1 MLNQLIIHDVV
12 LIEKLTLSF
21 DGGLNILTGETGAG
35 KSILLDALALA
46 LGARSD
52 GGLIRTG
59 AQQASVTA
67 VFSGTLQPDLKALL
81 EEQGLTVEDPLT
93 LRRIIGKDGKSRAFL
108 CDQPIGI
115 ALLRQI
121 GDALIEV
128 HGQFETH
135 GLLNAANH
143 RTILDLYAGAGA
155 LKKQTGGAFANWH
168 KARSA
173 YDDALTLHERTQNE
187 EEFLKAAVAEM
198 DDLAPQDKETEAL
211 AARRTQLQHREK
223 IVEALAT
230 TEQALSSHRG
240 AAAQLALA
248 GKTLARI
255 ADKAPALS
263 AILLIVD
270 RAINETQEAI
280 TQIERFGASIDND
293 GESLDKIE
301 ERLFKLRAVARKHGH
316 NTDDLIA
323 IHEELRTRLALLTDQ
338 SGHLQALAKAV
349 SQSRATFVKMAES
362 LSAKRQQAAEK
373 MAQDIMRELPP
384 LKLER
389 AVFAPTLTRLDEEAW
404 NADGLDRVAFMATTN
419 AGQPLA
425 PLNKV
430 ASGGE
435 LSRFMLA
442 IKVVLA
448 KADPVPTLIFD
459 EVDAGIGGATA
470 SAVGQRLAKL
480 GRAVQVLVVTHS
492 PQVAAL
498 GNHHLRVS
506 KAVKGKITTTSVAPL
521 SPDERL
527 EEIARM
533 LAGTATTDA
542 ARDAARVLLGDNE
555 LAQKNKERGDSSP

>member
-1 MLNQLIIHDVV
+1 VLNQLIIHDVV

-21 DGGLNILTGETGAG
+21 EGGLNVLTGETGAG

-52 GGLIRTG
+52 AGLIRAG
-59 AQQASVTA
+59 ADQASVTA
-67 VFSGTLQPDLKALL
+67 SFSGALPPDLKALL
-81 EEQGLTVEDPLT
+81 QEQGLSFEDPLT
-93 LRRIIGKDGKSRAFL
+93 LRRVIGKDGKSRAFF
-108 CDQPIGI
+108 CDQPIGV

-155 LKKQTGGAFANWH
+155 LKKQTGTAFDDWH

-173 YDDALTLHERTQNE
+173 YDDALALHERTQNE
-187 EEFLKAAVAEM
+187 EEFLKAAVAEL

-211 AARRTQLQHREK
+211 AAQRTQLQHREK
-223 IVEALAT
+223 ILEALQT

-255 ADKAPALS
+255 ADKAPMLS
-263 AILLIVD
+263 DILAIVD
-270 RAINETQEAI
+270 RAINETQEASI
-280 TQIERFGASIDND
+280 QIERFGAAIDND
-293 GESLDKIE
+293 GASLDKIE

-323 IHEELRTRLALLTDQ
+323 IHEDLRARLALLTDQ
-338 SGHLQALAKAV
+338 GGQLAKLAKAV
-349 SQSRATFVKMAES
+349 SLARSAYVKRAEE
-362 LSAKRQQAAEK
+362 LSDKRQKAAAK
-373 MAQDIMRELPP
+373 LANDIMRELPP

-389 AVFAPTLTRLDEEAW
+389 AVFEPTVTRQDEAAW
-404 NADGLDRVAFMATTN
+404 NAEGLDRVAFMATTN
-419 AGQPLA
+419 AGQALA

-470 SAVGQRLAKL
+470 SAVGHRLAQL
-480 GRAVQVLVVTHS
+480 GRDVQVLVVTHS

-498 GNHHLRVS
+498 GGHHLRVS
-506 KAVKGKITTTSVAPL
+506 KSTKGKATTTDVKPL
-521 SPDERL
+521 AHDERL

-533 LAGTATTDA
+533 LAGAATTDA
-542 ARDAARVLLGDNE
+542 ARDAARALMGDNFQTPKKAVR
-555 LAQKNKERGDSSP
+555 L

>member
-52 GGLIRTG
+52 VGLIRTG

-67 VFSGTLQPDLKALL
+67 VFSGALPPDLQTLL
-81 EEQGLTVEDPLT
+81 EDQALSIEEPLT
-93 LRRIIGKDGKSRAFL
+93 LRRVISKDGKSRAFL
-108 CDQPIGI
+108 CDQPIGVS
-115 ALLRQI
+115 LLRQI
-121 GDALIEV
+121 GNALIEV

-143 RTILDLYAGAGA
+143 RMILDLYAGAGA
-155 LKKQTGGAFANWH
+155 LKKQTATAFADWH

-173 YDDALTLHERTQNE
+173 YDDALALHERTQNE
-187 EEFLKAAVAEM
+187 EEFLKAAVAEL

-211 AARRTQLQHREK
+211 AAQRTQLQHREK

-248 GKTLARI
+248 GKALARM

-263 AILLIVD
+263 DILAVVD
-270 RAINETQEAI
+270 RAINETQEAT
-280 TQIERFGASIDND
+280 TQLARFGAAIDND
-293 GESLDKIE
+293 GASLDKIE

-323 IHEELRTRLALLTDQ
+323 IHEDLRARLALLTDQ
-338 SGHLQALAKAV
+338 SGQLSALAKAV
-349 SQSRATFVKMAES
+349 SLARSAYVKYAED
-362 LSAKRQQAAEK
+362 LSDKRQKAAEK

-389 AVFAPTLTRLDEEAW
+389 AVFAATLTRLDENAW
-404 NADGLDRVAFMATTN
+404 NAEGLDRVAFMATTN
-419 AGQPLA
+419 AGQPLS

-470 SAVGQRLAKL
+470 SAVGQRLAQL
-480 GRAVQVLVVTHS
+480 GRDVQVLVVTHS

-506 KAVKGKITTTSVAPL
+506 KAVKGKTTTTSVEPL
-521 SPDERL
+521 SHEERI

-533 LAGTATTDA
+533 LAGEATTDA
-542 ARDAARVLLGDNE
+542 ARDAARALMGDNI
-555 LAQKNKERGDSSP
+555 A